1 MVTAAVNDNAYNI
14 VLLLHL
20 LSVIVGTGA
29 AFLAPA
35 LLSREQKVSKLGSSP
50 MSSLLGNVMS
60 PALLLGGVFGGA
72 LVGMSDDVYDFG
84 QTWLAIGG
92 GLWLLAVGSAALA
105 FPPSFITLPDVTGKR
120 ALLYGVL
127 HISLAVM
134 LILMV
139 WFGKNQYY
147 WSLGGGLLELELHL
161 DTIDYLH
168 TVVLKH
174 IQ

>member
-1 MVTAAVNDNAYNI
+1 MFSFISVHVRWYVVMSHYRYGKDVSERGSMVIAAVNDNGYNI

-35 LLSREQKVSKLGSSP
+35 ILSREQKESKLSPSST
-50 MSSLLGNVMS
+50 SSLLATVMS

-72 LVGMSDDVYDFG
+72 LVGLSDDVYDFG

-92 GLWLLAVGSAALA
+92 GLWLLAVASAALA

-120 ALLYGVL
+120 ALLSATL
-127 HISLAVM
+127 HISLAIM
-134 LILMV
+134 LVLMV
-139 WFGKNQYY
+139 WKPGY
-147 WSLGGGLLELELHL
+147 
-161 DTIDYLH
+161 
-168 TVVLKH
+168 
-174 IQ
+174 

>member
-35 LLSREQKVSKLGSSP
+35 LLSREQKESKLGPSP
-50 MSSLLGNVMS
+50 MSSLLGTVMS

-120 ALLYGVL
+120 ALLYGTL

-139 WFGKNQYY
+139 WKPGY
-147 WSLGGGLLELELHL
+147 
-161 DTIDYLH
+161 
-168 TVVLKH
+168 
-174 IQ
+174 

>member
-1 MVTAAVNDNAYNI
+1 MVVAAVNDNWYNV

-20 LSVIVGTGA
+20 LSVIIGTGA
-29 AFLAPA
+29 AFLAPV
-35 LLSREQKVSKLGSSP
+35 LLSLEQKQSKSASSP
-50 MSSLLGNVMS
+50 ISSLLGTVMS

-72 LVGMSDDVYDFG
+72 LVGMSEDVYDFG

-105 FPPSFITLPDVTGKR
+105 FPPSFITLPDLTGKR
-120 ALLYGVL
+120 ALLYGTL

-139 WFGKNQYY
+139 WKPGY
-147 WSLGGGLLELELHL
+147 
-161 DTIDYLH
+161 
-168 TVVLKH
+168 
-174 IQ
+174 